1 MVLRKMMELSSTKLQ
16 QSHTWLLIGALF
28 FAMRSCEYL
37 RTSSKENI
45 KRTKIL
51 RLKNIR
57 FKKNGVVLDQDSKQL
72 KCADIVIITF
82 EFQKNNIRNRT
93 VHMFSTGDK
102 LLCPV
107 VAWATTVQRILNT
120 IPKASGDTKI
130 SSYFAND
137 IVRET
142 DSGIIRARLRAV
154 VAVIGVKILGFTKD
168 DVGLHSIRS
177 GGAMAMFLAGVSEII
192 IQRVGR
198 WESTAFLEYI
208 REQVENFTYGV
219 SKKMIHNETFVHLE
233 SYDENKMI
241 DTACTTDKKE

>member
-1 MVLRKMMELSSTKLQ
+1 MELSSTELQ

-107 VAWATTVQRILNT
+107 VAWATIVQIILNT
-120 IPKASGDTKI
+120 KNLG
-130 SSYFAND
+130 ND
-137 IVRET
+137 RFVFD
-142 DSGIIRARLRAV
+142 DSHLINYKSMCLDM
-154 VAVIGVKILGFTKD
+154 L
-168 DVGLHSIRS
+168 
-177 GGAMAMFLAGVSEII
+177 
-192 IQRVGR
+192 
-198 WESTAFLEYI
+198 
-208 REQVENFTYGV
+208 TYP
-219 SKKMIHNETFVHLE
+219 TL
-233 SYDENKMI
+233 
-241 DTACTTDKKE
+241 